1 MYKPLKYILIS
12 IFTLTLFFAVVD
24 GVAGTAIIM
33 ILLICFVIYKD
44 KKMKTKAETKTK
56 PKTKEHSATDK

>member
-33 ILLICFVIYKD
+33 ILLICFIIYKD
-44 KKMKTKAETKTK
+44 KKMKTKAETKAK